1 MGNASFWYFPNP
13 TGSQMVTLNLG
24 EPLAELFTDF
34 EVDGRTGV
42 TMSGKMR
49 RVVGLSREVVTIQRD
64 RLAGG
69 ERTAMK
75 FAALQSHLDKGGSVS
90 FSADADK
97 AWAAPIKTS
106 PNAGDT
112 RIRTHANPFRSFVG
126 TNTPAANDY
135 VVIESPPPGMIHE
148 IRQINNASSLSATT
162 DGFFD
167 LTGSAPTSDRD
178 SGTAFTYDDL
188 SFARWYRFWP
198 ILKRPQ
204 ADIGKNIIT
213 NESGILWSLSVRL
226 VVDYY
231 NLFSFHPA
239 TGQSFTPEFVG
250 DTLLPEASLNTD
262 LATLDSPRGASEYG
276 AFDPWWRD

>member
-1 MGNASFWYFPNP
+1 MGNASFWYFPTP
-13 TGSQMVTLNLG
+13 QGSQMVQLNLG
-24 EPLAELFTDF
+24 EQLAELYSDF
-34 EVDGRTGV
+34 EVDGQTGV

-75 FAALQSHLDKGGSVS
+75 FAALQNHLDRGGSVS

-97 AWAAPIKTS
+97 AWAAPIKTA

-126 TNTPAANDY
+126 SNIPAANDY
-135 VVIESPPPGMIHE
+135 VVIETAPPGMLHE
-148 IRQINNASSLSATT
+148 VREINSVTGLSATT
-162 DGFFD
+162 DGHFD
-167 LTGSAPTSDRD
+167 LTGTAPVSDKD
-178 SGTAFTYDDL
+178 SGCAFTYDNL
-188 SFARWYRFWP
+188 AFARWYRFWP
-198 ILKRPQ
+198 VLKRLQ
-204 ADIGKNIIT
+204 SEIGSSIIT
-213 NESGILWSLSVRL
+213 NESGILWSLSLRL

-239 TGQSFTPEFVG
+239 ADQSFTPEFVG
-250 DTLLPEASLNTD
+250 DTLLPEAASNTD
-262 LATLDSPRGASEYG
+262 LATLDNPRGASQYG
-276 AFDPWWRD
+276 AFDIGYRD